1 MSVVYTIL
9 SLIVAILQVILF
21 FKIWRACD
29 DLRTIK
35 ENVEAKKVTS
45 VRIEAEER
53 DEYANMDKMIALSM
67 AGEVSQS
74 QLFLF
79 IYEDLM
85 SSDSRYHEVQAKWK
99 ALCEKKG
106 WIYPAELDVNSTEFY
121 RCYKARYV

>member
-53 DEYANMDKMIALSM
+53 DEYANIDKM
-67 AGEVSQS
+67 
-74 QLFLF
+74 
-79 IYEDLM
+79 
-85 SSDSRYHEVQAKWK
+85 
-99 ALCEKKG
+99 
-106 WIYPAELDVNSTEFY
+106 
-121 RCYKARYV
+121 